1 MSLITK
7 DSRFDLDKLQG
18 PSFARRKKN
27 TEISGL
33 FENNKSYYST
43 VHKLSY
49 SPQGSHP
56 ETKRRPNNISKYTDN
71 LPQ

>member
-7 DSRFDLDKLQG
+7 DSRFDLNKLQG
-18 PSFARRKKN
+18 PSFARQKKN
-27 TEISGL
+27 AEISGL
-33 FENNKSYYST
+33 FENDKQYYSS
-43 VHKLSY
+43 VHKRY
-49 SPQGSHP
+49 YGPQGNGP

>member
-18 PSFARRKKN
+18 PSFARPKKN
-27 TEISGL
+27 TTISSL
-33 FENNKSYYST
+33 FIDNKQYYSD
-43 VHKLSY
+43 VHKRY
-49 SPQGSHP
+49 YGPQGKGP
-56 ETKRRPNNISKYTDN
+56 ETKRRPNNISKYLDN